1 MVASTPSFVRM
12 GANALNELAA
22 ASSIFLKLESG
33 KPVEIVPLTGVD
45 GILSYNQHAIWLDD
59 GDSPM
64 FPCFIQ
70 PWCPGE
76 IIGDKPKFRAML
88 VCVTREEPDR
98 QVILPMG
105 VSLYKQL
112 LANQD
117 AVGSSIKGRV
127 IKITKT
133 GEKLST
139 RYTALLTGRVMKK
152 IADMDLEIEL
162 IEHIGETDPDVVV
175 EMLKKAGIWTK
186 AHQAQYKEL
195 RKKYPV
201 ADADDADDDDDD
213 DIEDDVETEDEE
225 DETPAFTPAVV
236 EKPVPAAPAKTK
248 KAAKAAPTPAPEP
261 VVEEDDADEEDGDDF
276 EDLDE

>member
-1 MVASTPSFVRM
+1 MVAPTPSFVRM

-22 ASSIFLKLESG
+22 INSIFLKLESG
-33 KPVEIVPLTGVD
+33 KPIEIVPLTGVD

-64 FPCFIQ
+64 FPCFAQ

-88 VCVTREEPDR
+88 VCVTRDEPDR

-152 IADMDLEIEL
+152 IAETSVDINLV
-162 IEHIGETDPDVVV
+162 EHIGETDPDVVV
-175 EMLKKAGIWTK
+175 EMLKKAGVWTK
-186 AHQAQYKEL
+186 AHQAQYVEL
-195 RKKYPV
+195 RRKYPV
-201 ADADDADDDDDD
+201 AAAVDADDD
-213 DIEDDVETEDEE
+213 EDDVEEVDAEDED
-225 DETPAFTPAVV
+225 DETPAFV
-236 EKPVPAAPAKTK
+236 
-248 KAAKAAPTPAPEP
+248 APEP
-261 VVEEDDADEEDGDDF
+261 AKKSKPAPAAEKPAKKAKPAPAPVAEEAEDDDADKEDGDDF
-276 EDLDE
+276 EDMDE